1 MIQEWHDMAY
11 RFLLEVP
18 ESLVE
23 DANVVINHVPDAQVL
38 VIRNSHG
45 TGFDDP
51 SRDLTIAAHSLRVIQ
66 AIYKW
71 KNDIDRNLPLARAR
85 IRIALHSGERLT
97 VGDTTYEQM
106 VAAIRRD
113 QPWVERTIPKIGE
126 HRTTNA
132 SERPLSTPLP
142 RESLVEVREHDPL
155 EAVATLTE
163 PDVQLGDVTIL
174 ATDDVHTHDTIIVG
188 GVPHIR
194 IGVHD
199 LAKPERVY
207 GEIFGTKMVSRG
219 NHLENGQW
227 EFMEPTYD
235 VEQEAQFGLE
245 PDYAFLRNGALAI
258 AVERLGR
265 GYPLDHYTK
274 IPEPIHLLLDMESF
288 HRVKAMVLMRSW
300 DVRDPRPD
308 AFSFRDPFGYTWA
321 IVGHDGEGTSQ

>member
-1 MIQEWHDMAY
+1 MAY

-18 ESLVE
+18 ESLVD
-23 DANVVINHVPDAQVL
+23 DANVVISHTGDAQVL
-38 VIRNSHG
+38 IAHSSHG
-45 TGFDDP
+45 TGFDD
-51 SRDLTIAAHSLRVIQ
+51 SSQDLSIAAHSLRVIQ

-71 KNDIDRNLPLARAR
+71 KNDIDRNLPLARTR
-85 IRIALHSGERLT
+85 IRIAMHSGERMT
-97 VGDTTYEQM
+97 VGETSYEQM

-132 SERPLSTPLP
+132 PEKALSTPLV
-142 RESLVEVREHDPL
+142 RESLVD
-155 EAVATLTE
+155 VANPQQVLATVTAS
-163 PDVQLGDVTIL
+163 DVQLGQVTIL
-174 ATDDVHTHDTIIVG
+174 ATDDVHTHDMMTVG
-188 GVPHIR
+188 GVPHVR
-194 IGVHD
+194 LGVYD

-207 GEIFGTKMVSRG
+207 GEVFGAQMVSRG
-219 NHLENGQW
+219 TRNEHGQW
-227 EFMEPTYD
+227 EFMEPMYD
-235 VEQEAQFGLE
+235 VEQEAQFGME

-258 AVERLGR
+258 ALERLGR
-265 GYPLDHYTK
+265 GYPLDHFSK

-321 IVGHDGEGTSQ
+321 IVGHDGEGTPQ